1 MSTFVVAD
9 SDPIN
14 PPASIPFVEKD
25 AVILRGVTKALLDFS
40 NPETVAQG
48 VALPLLTNLKNLVVG
63 GAPATTSGPGG
74 SAFPAVYNGTIR
86 SIGAG
91 DPGSGSTVI
100 LPSDFNLP
108 ETTQRFLSVIWLRA
122 VKAGWPASS
131 LNGVFGV
138 GETNNI
144 QQALW
149 ARAGADGVIS
159 SLQFRMHSRA
169 AAAFI
174 DCIISPGADLDS
186 VFDGNLHQIG
196 LAFEVSDGIGTQRI
210 YRDGAL
216 LATASGATTGVRASA
231 IKGFLF
237 GAPAASAST
246 GTGKGSL
253 DTRIGRPQ
261 LHDLTSR
268 PELAF
273 TDILE
278 RDRNAANG
286 YLG

>member
-25 AVILRGVTKALLDFS
+25 AVILRGVTRALLDFS

-48 VALPLLTNLKNLVVG
+48 VALPLLTNLNNLVVG
-63 GAPATTSGPGG
+63 GAPATISGPGG
-74 SAFPAVYNGTIR
+74 SAFPAAYNGTLR
-86 SIGAG
+86 SVGAG

-169 AAAFI
+169 AAAFL
-174 DCIISPGADLDS
+174 DCIISPGVDLDS
-186 VFDGNLHQIG
+186 IFDGNLHQIG
-196 LAFEVSDGIGTQRI
+196 LAFEVSNGIGTQRI
-210 YRDGAL
+210 YRDGNL
-216 LATASGATTGVRASA
+216 LATTSGATTGVRASA
-231 IKGFLF
+231 IKGMLF

-268 PELAF
+268 PEITFSDLLSRDKNSAF
-273 TDILE
+273 
-278 RDRNAANG
+278 G
-286 YLG
+286 YLS